1 MRDFNIQCPM
11 FNIQYPKWKRGQFQ
25 KRGQFHKLIF
35 LMLITLVATSFS
47 ASAEDKARSMFEAGL
62 KAFATSNYVAASE
75 SFEEAAAAA
84 PAEKL
89 DPVAAHYN
97 AALASYAA
105 GDLQKASTAF
115 ASAAAGSDLDLQAK
129 AYYNRG
135 NALFHLANTPLAPTD
150 PAQQT
155 NALDLGE
162 AAIGQAIQMFENAI
176 ALNPQDTDAKA
187 NYELAVLKQQELQ
200 QQKQQQQQQKD
211 QQNQDDQKEDKKDPQ
226 QDQQQKQ
233 DQQNQEQKQQDQQKE
248 QQKQEQQ
255 QAKDQDSQ
263 KEQAKEAQP
272 EKPSEEMT
280 PEEAAMML
288 DAMKAQEQSQR
299 DQLHPFFGRPVP
311 VEKDW

>member
-1 MRDFNIQCPM
+1 MKNLNIQCPM
-11 FNIQYPKWKRGQFQ
+11 SNVQCPKRRGQSYD
-25 KRGQFHKLIF
+25 
-35 LMLITLVATSFS
+35 LMFWMWMALLASGMG
-47 ASAEDKARSMFEAGL
+47 ASAEDKARAAFDAGV
-62 KAFATSNYVAASE
+62 KAFASSNYAAASQ

-89 DPVAAHYN
+89 DPAAAHYN
-97 AALASYAA
+97 AALSSYAA

-115 ASAAAGSDLDLQAK
+115 ASAASGTDLDLQAK

-135 NALFHLANTPLAPTD
+135 NALFHLASAPAVQG
-150 PAQQT
+150 AQQAAAPS

-162 AAIGQAIQMFENAI
+162 AAIGQAIQMYENAI
-176 ALNPQDTDAKA
+176 ALNPNDTDAKA
-187 NYELAVLKQQELQ
+187 NYELAVLKQQEMQ
-200 QQKQQQQQQKD
+200 QQKQQKQD
-211 QQNQDDQKEDKKDPQ
+211 QQNQDEKKEEQKDPSQNQ

-233 DQQNQEQKQQDQQKE
+233 DQQNQEQKQQDQPKE
-248 QQKQEQQ
+248 QQKQEQP
-255 QAKDQDSQ
+255 QAKDQDSK

>member
-1 MRDFNIQCPM
+1 MNNFNIQYPMSNIQCPM
-11 FNIQYPKWKRGQFQ
+11 RRQRGIRGQSYE
-25 KRGQFHKLIF
+25 
-35 LMLITLVATSFS
+35 LMLWMWMALLASGVG
-47 ASAEDKARSMFEAGL
+47 ASAEDKARSAFDDGVN
-62 KAFATSNYVAASE
+62 AFAASNYAAAGE

-89 DPVAAHYN
+89 DPAAAHYN
-97 AALASYAA
+97 AALSAYAA
-105 GDLQKASTAF
+105 GDLHKASTSF

-135 NALFHLANTPLAPTD
+135 NALFHLANAPAVQGA
-150 PAQQT
+150 PQAAALPT

-162 AAIGQAIQMFENAI
+162 AAIGQAIQMYENAI
-176 ALNPQDTDAKA
+176 ALNPKDTDAKA
-187 NYELAVLKQQELQ
+187 NYELAVLKQQEIQ

-211 QQNQDDQKEDKKDPQ
+211 QQNQDEKKEDQK
-226 QDQQQKQ
+226 DQQQ
-233 DQQNQEQKQQDQQKE
+233 NQQQD

-255 QAKDQDSQ
+255 QKEQQEQNQQQAKEQDSK

-280 PEEAAMML
+280 PEEAATML